1 MTSFDTL
8 FTKDRIY
15 ISNQVK
21 QEDVFVEVY
30 QDLLRQDCV
39 TEEFLT
45 NLLEREENYPT
56 GIALTPV
63 DLKLPNI
70 AIPHTESQFVKTS
83 GIVPIKLNNQVIFHN
98 MIKPEEKLDVSFLFM
113 ILNQNGEEQTGLLA
127 AIMDFINSCD
137 KDELVTFFNTEDP
150 AELFN
155 FLENNFKGVIAND

>member
-1 MTSFDTL
+1 MTSFGTL

-21 QEDVFVEVY
+21 QEDVFAEVY

-56 GIALTPV
+56 GIALAPV

-113 ILNQNGEEQTGLLA
+113 ILTQVSH
-127 AIMDFINSCD
+127 M
-137 KDELVTFFNTEDP
+137 
-150 AELFN
+150 
-155 FLENNFKGVIAND
+155 